1 MRIQWGSAGIE
12 YRVNPA
18 DHTLTSLKYY
28 NWAKWAND
36 PEASPMFDGSDTSL
50 SGNGEYIAE
59 LPLFDDSPVLPRGHG
74 GGCIH
79 SGPFAN
85 FSVNLGPIAAYWQD
99 VPQNPD
105 AESARLLRIP
115 GGRGYNPRCI
125 RREISKHVSMLAT
138 SDANVTDLITN
149 NHNYTSFQKALEAT
163 PSRAGHMGIH
173 FGGHYTYGGD
183 PGGDFFLS
191 PGDPAFFLHHASV
204 DRTWWTWQNLEPE
217 TRPWEV
223 GLTLTSHNYPP
234 SRPGSLDDALDMG
247 VNGREFRARDLVNS
261 LEGPFCY
268 IYE

>member
-1 MRIQWGSAGIE
+1 
-12 YRVNPA
+12 
-18 DHTLTSLKYY
+18 
-28 NWAKWAND
+28 
-36 PEASPMFDGSDTSL
+36 MFDGSDTSL
-50 SGNGEYIAE
+50 SGNGHYIAE
-59 LPLFDDSPVLPRGHG
+59 LPLFDDAPVLPRGHG

-105 AESARLLRIP
+105 ATSARLLRIP
-115 GGRGYNPRCI
+115 GGRSYNPRCI
-125 RREISKHVSMLAT
+125 RRDISKRVSMFAT

-149 NHNYTSFQKALEAT
+149 SIDYTSFQKALEAT
-163 PSRAGHMGIH
+163 PSRAGYTGVH

-183 PGGDFFLS
+183 PGGDFYLS
-191 PGDPAFFLHHASV
+191 TGDPAFWFHHASV

-223 GLTLTSHNYPP
+223 GLTWTRNNQPP
-234 SRPGSLDDALDMG
+234 SRSGSLDDALDMG
-247 VNGREFRARDLVNS
+247 VNGREYRVRDLVNTLS
-261 LEGPFCY
+261 GPFCY